1 MNKNRKVLDFGE
13 KTFFYQPF
21 IQKVNL
27 MPVEVKLRKNEPVD
41 RALRRLKKKVDREEI
56 ILTARKNRYY
66 EKPSE
71 KRRQKKK
78 VAKFNNMLRL
88 RYQNM

>member
-1 MNKNRKVLDFGE
+1 
-13 KTFFYQPF
+13 
-21 IQKVNL
+21 

-71 KRRQKKK
+71 ERRQKKK